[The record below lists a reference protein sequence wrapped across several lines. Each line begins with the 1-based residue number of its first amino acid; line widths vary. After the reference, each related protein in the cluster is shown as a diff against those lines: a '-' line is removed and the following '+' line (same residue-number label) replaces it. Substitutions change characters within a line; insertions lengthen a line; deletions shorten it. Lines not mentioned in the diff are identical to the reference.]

1 MFILVKTN
9 AQTIYYSKSTGNLE
23 IKTNWGLNTNGTGT
37 SPNNFNGNNCTYIIA
52 NRTTATIGANWT
64 INGTNSKVQVGNGST
79 AVNFTIPTTA
89 ALTGSVNVTNT
100 ASLTILNA
108 TIPTLGTLA
117 SGSTVNYALSGNQT
131 VRNVAYYNLILSGSG
146 TKSLANTT
154 STSITNS
161 LTINSGIRFRL
172 NTSNTLSCTISGSVS
187 GTGTIRGGNN
197 SNLIINGS
205 GNLGTLTF
213 STTLTLYKLSVNR
226 TSSGSL
232 TLGSNLTVTNAFT
245 HTNGTINL
253 NGKLLTLNN
262 AITFPAA
269 ITNGAFTGS
278 TTSSLSIAGTGAI
291 TNSLK
296 MTQTSSATKSMSSI
310 VLNRAGTTLTIGNPM
325 EVINVITPTNGT
337 VSSAGNIT
345 LKATSASVVGR
356 IGIIAATASVT
367 GNVTVESFASG
378 GLTGWTLLGSAGI
391 TGRTLADWNDDFAI
405 TCASCPNGSVVAG
418 VAFTSINTYNEA
430 AGGTYSNTARYV
442 DATSITNPI
451 TPAKGYWVYL
461 GNATTTS
468 SNIIFD
474 VTGPVNQGNKTINL
488 SFTNAGGGTAADH
501 GYNLISNPY
510 PSPISWSALR
520 ATSTQS
526 ASISNAIY
534 VYNPDL
540 AGYASCVGG
549 VSSPAVGS
557 GGIGN
562 MIPAGQ
568 GFYVK
573 VSAAATLNA
582 KEANKAASTQVLL
595 KTNQT
600 QNNFS
605 QPQLI
610 RIKADGANMHNETA
624 IYFDSNAHSYYET
637 EYDAASLGADYGML
651 DVTSVIN
658 DTAYSINGVEA
669 LTGNMSIPIK
679 ITTGTS
685 DTYQIYADDFQS
697 LPSGACLMLHDNL
710 TSTDH
715 NLRSGPYTCN
725 ISNTDTVSRFVL
737 NITVNN
743 NITVTS
749 SIINPTCSKLNNGYI
764 IANSSVSGNYDYY
777 WKDSTNQIIKT
788 SLNKFTSDTL
798 TGLGNGFYKVD
809 IANSGSCSNGTQDF
823 QILTQSNTS
832 AFFTSSTN
840 NAVLVND
847 TIIVNFSNGSSN
859 ADSYYWEFDN
869 GDESTLTSPSTMY
882 TENGDYEVILYA
894 INSTC
899 GDTTEYSTT
908 INVTGSSLVTEIKE
922 NSLNKSPTTIFINR
936 DKEGYYVQFNFLES
950 SNAQISLW
958 NILGEKIC
966 DDILVKN
973 AKDNKVYI
981 STGNNNNKLLIITA
995 TADNGE
1001 KGYKK
1006 IIND

>member
-1 MFILVKTN
+1 
-9 AQTIYYSKSTGNLE
+9 
-23 IKTNWGLNTNGTGT
+23 
-37 SPNNFNGNNCTYIIA
+37 
-52 NRTTATIGANWT
+52 
-64 INGTNSKVQVGNGST
+64 
-79 AVNFTIPTTA
+79 
-89 ALTGSVNVTNT
+89 
-100 ASLTILNA
+100 
-108 TIPTLGTLA
+108 
-117 SGSTVNYALSGNQT
+117 
-131 VRNVAYYNLILSGSG
+131 
-146 TKSLANTT
+146 
-154 STSITNS
+154 
-161 LTINSGIRFRL
+161 
-172 NTSNTLSCTISGSVS
+172 
-187 GTGTIRGGNN
+187 
-197 SNLIINGS
+197 
-205 GNLGTLTF
+205 
-213 STTLTLYKLSVNR
+213 
-226 TSSGSL
+226 
-232 TLGSNLTVTNAFT
+232 
-245 HTNGTINL
+245 
-253 NGKLLTLNN
+253 
-262 AITFPAA
+262 
-269 ITNGAFTGS
+269 
-278 TTSSLSIAGTGAI
+278 
-291 TNSLK
+291 
-296 MTQTSSATKSMSSI
+296 
-310 VLNRAGTTLTIGNPM
+310 M